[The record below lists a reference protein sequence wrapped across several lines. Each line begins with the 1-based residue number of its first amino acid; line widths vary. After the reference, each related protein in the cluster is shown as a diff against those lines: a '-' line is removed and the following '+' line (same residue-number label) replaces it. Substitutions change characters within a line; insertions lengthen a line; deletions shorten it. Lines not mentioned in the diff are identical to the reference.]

1 MPGQA
6 GGRRPA
12 RRARAPVAEARA
24 LPHAERE
31 CGADR
36 EADLACRGPY
46 GSAHQ
51 RARFQRARGR
61 RLPAARAGVRAR
73 SALHDQEVTSH
84 TRPGSL
90 HEPGRPSHEWG
101 GPLRPFHHLYVH
113 IPFCKHKCGYCDF
126 NAYAG
131 MDRLMPDYVDA
142 LEREL
147 VFARERYPFQELDS
161 VYLGGGTPSLLQA
174 QLMARLL
181 AFIRRTFNVAPD
193 AEVTLEANPAST
205 DEAKVAA
212 WLEGGVNR
220 LSLGVQGFDRRALA
234 VLERKTDA
242 AQAIKAFSL
251 ARKMGMSNISIDL
264 IYAVPF
270 QSLETWIETLRRAIA
285 MQPDHV
291 STYCLSFEEGTL
303 LYRRRAEGRVPEVE
317 TDLQW
322 DQLDA
327 ACDEL
332 EKAGFRRYEVSSWA
346 HPGFE
351 SRHNQAYWRC
361 RPVYGAGA
369 GAHSYA
375 ADGVNAWRWWN
386 VARPRDYIAAAP
398 SPRADGEELDARKAA
413 AESLML
419 GLRTVQG
426 ATAPS
431 GFDRELDRLQRDGL
445 VRRVDGRVVPTRRG
459 LDLHNQIALAVL

>member
-1 MPGQA
+1 MSGLFPPAPLSPEGLQA
-6 GGRRPA
+6 FR
-12 RRARAPVAEARA
+12 
-24 LPHAERE
+24 
-31 CGADR
+31 
-36 EADLACRGPY
+36 
-46 GSAHQ
+46 
-51 RARFQRARGR
+51 
-61 RLPAARAGVRAR
+61 
-73 SALHDQEVTSH
+73 
-84 TRPGSL
+84 
-90 HEPGRPSHEWG
+90 
-101 GPLRPFHHLYVH
+101 HLYLH

-142 LEREL
+142 IEREL
-147 VFARERYPFQELDS
+147 VFARERYPFQQLET
-161 VYLGGGTPSLLQA
+161 VYLGGGTPSLLSA
-174 QLMARLL
+174 ELMARLL
-181 AFIRRTFNVAPD
+181 RFIRANFNVAPD

-205 DEAKVAA
+205 DEPKVAA

-242 AQAIKAFSL
+242 AQATRAFGL
-251 ARKMGMSNISIDL
+251 AREMGLANISIDL
-264 IYAVPF
+264 IYAVPY
-270 QSLETWIETLRRAIA
+270 QSLDTWLETLRRAIA
-285 MQPDHV
+285 LGPDHV

-303 LYRRRAEGRVPEVE
+303 LYRRRAEGRLPEVE

-327 ACDEL
+327 ACVEL
-332 EKAGFRRYEVSSWA
+332 EAAGFRRYEVSNWA
-346 HPGFE
+346 RAGGFE

-375 ADGVNAWRWWN
+375 TDGVNAWRWWN
-386 VARPRDYIAAAP
+386 VARPREYIAAAP
-398 SPRADGEELDARKAA
+398 TPRADGEELDRRKTV

-419 GLRTVQG
+419 GLRTAEGV
-426 ATAPS
+426 AAPA
-431 GFDRELDRLQRDGL
+431 GFDGELSHLQRDGL
-445 VRRVDGRVVPTRRG
+445 VERIDGRVVPTRRG

>member
-1 MPGQA
+1 MSGLFS
-6 GGRRPA
+6 PA
-12 RRARAPVAEARA
+12 PLSPA
-24 LPHAERE
+24 LSPEGERE
-31 CGADR
+31 GLQAFR
-36 EADLACRGPY
+36 
-46 GSAHQ
+46 
-51 RARFQRARGR
+51 
-61 RLPAARAGVRAR
+61 
-73 SALHDQEVTSH
+73 
-84 TRPGSL
+84 
-90 HEPGRPSHEWG
+90 
-101 GPLRPFHHLYVH
+101 HLYLH

-142 LEREL
+142 IEREL
-147 VFARERYPFQELDS
+147 VFARERYPFQQLET
-161 VYLGGGTPSLLQA
+161 VYLGGGTPSLLPA
-174 QLMARLL
+174 ELMARLL
-181 AFIRRTFNVAPD
+181 RFIRANFNVAPD

-205 DEAKVAA
+205 DEPKVAA

-242 AQAIKAFSL
+242 AQATRAFGL
-251 ARKMGMSNISIDL
+251 AREMGLANISIDL
-264 IYAVPF
+264 IYAVPY
-270 QSLETWIETLRRAIA
+270 QSLDTWLETLRRAIA
-285 MQPDHV
+285 LGPDHV

-303 LYRRRAEGRVPEVE
+303 LYRRRAEGRLPEVE

-327 ACDEL
+327 ACVEL
-332 EKAGFRRYEVSSWA
+332 EAAGFRRYEVSNWA
-346 HPGFE
+346 RAGGFE

-375 ADGVNAWRWWN
+375 TDGVNAWRWWN
-386 VARPRDYIAAAP
+386 VARPREYIAAAP
-398 SPRADGEELDARKAA
+398 TPRADGEELDRRKTV

-419 GLRTVQG
+419 GLRTAEGV
-426 ATAPS
+426 AAPA
-431 GFDRELDRLQRDGL
+431 GFDGELSHLQRDGL
-445 VRRVDGRVVPTRRG
+445 VERIDGRVVPTRRG

>member
-1 MPGQA
+1 MTEPL
-6 GGRRPA
+6 
-12 RRARAPVAEARA
+12 AE
-24 LPHAERE
+24 LQ
-31 CGADR
+31 
-36 EADLACRGPY
+36 
-46 GSAHQ
+46 S
-51 RARFQRARGR
+51 F
-61 RLPAARAGVRAR
+61 
-73 SALHDQEVTSH
+73 S
-84 TRPGSL
+84 
-90 HEPGRPSHEWG
+90 
-101 GPLRPFHHLYVH
+101 HLYVH
-113 IPFCKHKCGYCDF
+113 VPFCKHKCGYCDF

-147 VFARERYPFQELDS
+147 VFARERYPFHQLDT
-161 VYLGGGTPSLLQA
+161 VYLGGGTPSLLPA
-174 QLMARLL
+174 DLMARLL
-181 AFIRRTFNVAPD
+181 HFIHDNFNVAPD

-205 DEAKVAA
+205 DESRIAA
-212 WLEGGVNR
+212 WLDGGVNR
-220 LSLGVQGFDRRALA
+220 LSLGVQGFDPRALA

-242 AQAIKAFSL
+242 AQATRAFDL
-251 ARKMGMSNISIDL
+251 ARAMGVSNISIDL

-270 QSLETWIETLRRAIA
+270 QSLDTWLETLRRAIA
-285 MQPDHV
+285 LQPDHV

-327 ACDEL
+327 ACEVL
-332 EKAGFRRYEVSSWA
+332 HEAGYHRYEVSNWA
-346 HPGFE
+346 RGGGFE

-375 ADGVNAWRWWN
+375 TDGANAWRWWN
-386 VARPRDYIAAAP
+386 VARPREYIAAAP
-398 SPRADGEELDARKAA
+398 SPRADGEELDPRKAV

-419 GLRTVQG
+419 GLRTADG
-426 ATAPS
+426 MTAPAE
-431 GFDRELDRLQRDGL
+431 FDSELARLQKSGL
-445 VRRVDGRVVPTRRG
+445 VRRVDGRVLPTRRG

>member
-1 MPGQA
+1 MTALQA
-6 GGRRPA
+6 FR
-12 RRARAPVAEARA
+12 
-24 LPHAERE
+24 
-31 CGADR
+31 
-36 EADLACRGPY
+36 
-46 GSAHQ
+46 
-51 RARFQRARGR
+51 
-61 RLPAARAGVRAR
+61 
-73 SALHDQEVTSH
+73 
-84 TRPGSL
+84 
-90 HEPGRPSHEWG
+90 
-101 GPLRPFHHLYVH
+101 HLYVH

-147 VFARERYPFQELDS
+147 VFARERYPFQQLET
-161 VYLGGGTPSLLQA
+161 VYLGGGTPSLLPA
-174 QLMARLL
+174 PLIARLL
-181 AFIRRTFNVAPD
+181 GFIRGNFNVAPD

-205 DEAKVAA
+205 DESRLAA

-220 LSLGVQGFDRRALA
+220 LSLGVQGFDPRALA

-242 AQAIKAFSL
+242 AQATRAFGL
-251 ARKMGMSNISIDL
+251 AREMGVPNISIDL
-264 IYAVPF
+264 IYAVPY
-270 QSLETWIETLRRAIA
+270 QNLDTWLDTLRRAIA
-285 MQPDHV
+285 LGPDHV

-327 ACDEL
+327 ACVEL
-332 EKAGFRRYEVSSWA
+332 EAAGYHRYEVSNWA
-346 HPGFE
+346 RAGGFE
-351 SRHNQAYWRC
+351 SRHNQSYWRC

-375 ADGVNAWRWWN
+375 TDGTSAWRWWN
-386 VARPRDYIAAAP
+386 IARPREYIAATPAP
-398 SPRADGEELDARKAA
+398 KADGEELDARKAA

-419 GLRTVQG
+419 GLRTAEGMAVP
-426 ATAPS
+426 A
-431 GFDRELDRLQRDGL
+431 GFETELKHLQRAGL
-445 VRRVDGRVVPTRRG
+445 VHRVDGRVVPTRRG